1 MKSAT
6 MMSRQRLARQRL
18 ACQRI
23 GSAKPAH
30 PAEVVQ
36 QLGMVQ
42 AQDYLGALW
51 AVGVRL
57 PDAREADIEKALAER
72 RMVRTW
78 PARGTL
84 HFVAAADVRWILHL
98 LAPRT
103 VTRTSGRAR
112 QLGLD
117 DDTFARSGDVLTRTL
132 RGGRQ
137 MPREELYHALEAA
150 GISTEGQRGIHIVA
164 RLAQQGLVCFG
175 ARQGKQQTF
184 TLLDEWL
191 PPAKSLPR
199 DQALAELT
207 RRYFTGHG
215 PATLSDFVWWS
226 GLTATDSRAGLEM
239 ARPYLAAEEI
249 DGQTY
254 WQPASAL
261 EASAAPLAE
270 PPEACLLPAFDEYL
284 VGYTDRSAVLD
295 PRFVKAT
302 NAGGGMLNPVIV
314 IDGQVVGTWKRILKR
329 ETVVITPSWF
339 RAPRKAQQAALL
351 QAAKRY
357 GAFLGRTAV
366 LA

>member
-1 MKSAT
+1 MKSTA
-6 MMSRQRLARQRL
+6 MIAHQRLIR
-18 ACQRI
+18 QRI
-23 GSAKPAH
+23 GSTQPAH
-30 PAEVVQ
+30 PAEVVER
-36 QLGMVQ
+36 LGMVQ

-72 RMVRTW
+72 RIVRTW

-84 HFVAAADVRWILHL
+84 HFVGAADVRWILHL
-98 LAPRT
+98 LASRT
-103 VTRTSGRAR
+103 VARTSARAR

-117 DDTFARSGDVLTRTL
+117 DDAFARSGDVLTQTL
-132 RGGRQ
+132 EGGRQ
-137 MPREELYHALEAA
+137 LSREELYQALEAA
-150 GISTEGQRGIHIVA
+150 GISTEGQRGIHILG
-164 RLAQQGLVCFG
+164 RLAQLGLICFG
-175 ARQGKQQTF
+175 ARRGKQQTF
-184 TLLDEWL
+184 TLLDEWI
-191 PPAKSLPR
+191 PPAKPLSH
-199 DQALAELT
+199 DHALAELA

-215 PATLSDFVWWS
+215 PATLPDFVWWS
-226 GLTATDSRAGLEM
+226 GLTTADARAGLEM
-239 ARPYLAAEEI
+239 AQRYLAAEEI

-261 EASAAPLAE
+261 EDPAD

-295 PRFVKAT
+295 PRYVLAT
-302 NAGGGMLNPVIV
+302 NAGGGMLSPVIV
-314 IDGQVVGTWKRILKR
+314 VDGQVVGTWKRILKR

-351 QAAKRY
+351 QAAQRY
-357 GAFLGRTAV
+357 SAFLGRTAV